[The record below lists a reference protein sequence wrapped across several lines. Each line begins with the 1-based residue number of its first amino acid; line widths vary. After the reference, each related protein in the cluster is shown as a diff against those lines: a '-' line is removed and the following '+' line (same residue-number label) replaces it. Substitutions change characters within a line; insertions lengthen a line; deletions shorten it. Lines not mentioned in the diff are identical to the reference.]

1 MKLFDIDGPIMAT
14 LGKLSDLVIV
24 NILFEIC
31 CLPIFTIGASYTA
44 LNRVVLSLSK
54 DEEDTSIFK
63 QFFRE
68 FKSNFK
74 KATAITLIF
83 GVIFAILTSC
93 YIVSNFTLS
102 GNMAK
107 IYTVI
112 LVVVTIPFILSSLF
126 VFHLQGNFENTV
138 KNTIKNSFLLMI
150 AKIHYVILML
160 IIRILAIYIAFFL
173 NPNAIGI
180 ASFIWFVCGFSI
192 IAYFDS
198 FIINKL
204 IKDIKGDLNVE

>member
-14 LGKLSDLVIV
+14 LSKLSDLVIV

-44 LNRVVLSLSK
+44 LNRVVLSISK
-54 DEEDTSIFK
+54 DREGSSIVK

-74 KATAITLIF
+74 KSTIITLIF
-83 GVIFAILTSC
+83 GVIFTLLTAC
-93 YIVSNFTLS
+93 YFTANFTLS

-112 LVVVTIPFILSSLF
+112 LVIVTVPFILASLL
-126 VFHLQGNFENTV
+126 VFNLQGNFENSI
-138 KNTIKNSFLLMI
+138 KNTIKNSFLLVI
-150 AKIHYVILML
+150 AKLHYVILML
-160 IIRILAIYIAFFL
+160 IIRVLAIYIAFFL
-173 NPNAIGI
+173 NPSVIGVS
-180 ASFIWFVCGFSI
+180 SFIWFVCGFSI

-198 FIINKL
+198 FIIDKL
-204 IKDIKGDLNVE
+204 IKDIVK

>member
-44 LNRVVLSLSK
+44 LNRVVLSISK
-54 DEEDTSIFK
+54 DKENSSIFK
-63 QFFRE
+63 QFFKE

-74 KATAITLIF
+74 KSTAITLIF
-83 GVIFAILTSC
+83 GILFAMLTAC
-93 YIVSNFTLS
+93 YFTANFTLS
-102 GNMAK
+102 GNIAK

-112 LVVVTIPFILSSLF
+112 LVIIAVPCILSSLL

-138 KNTIKNSFLLMI
+138 KNTIKNSFILMI
-150 AKIHYVILML
+150 AKLHYVILML

-173 NPNAIGI
+173 NPNSLGI
-180 ASFIWFVCGFSI
+180 TSFIWFVCGFSI

-204 IKDIKGDLNVE
+204 IKDLKND